1 MIFVDLTS
9 TEKSPRRV
17 LITVNLGRFYSRDS
31 SFFKTQKQD
40 LTQPTTT
47 GAIISISSGLF
58 ILFLLVSEFLTFMRT
73 DIVSELYV
81 DDPTVGDKIPVNIRM
96 SLPGIGLDICS

>member
-1 MIFVDLTS
+1 MLF
-9 TEKSPRRV
+9 
-17 LITVNLGRFYSRDS
+17 
-31 SFFKTQKQD
+31 FFKPQKQD

-47 GAIISISSGLF
+47 GAVISISSGLF

-96 SLPGIGLDICS
+96 SLPGIGLQGAHDSGYDCFRV